1 MPNKYQNEIQD
12 KRITAVED
20 RMVQITDYYNHQ
32 ITAIRSEIS
41 ECNIKLASIESNQK
55 VLMWF
60 MFAIVGALI
69 ALFFK

>member
-1 MPNKYQNEIQD
+1 MPKKYLDSIQD

-41 ECNIKLASIESNQK
+41 ECNIKLASIEANQK
-55 VLMWF
+55 ILLAF
-60 MFAIVGALI
+60 MGAIGAALI